1 MRISDWS
8 SDVCSSDLYA
18 AMATSSSMAR
28 PAAAT
33 SLVPMAALAEP
44 VQALRDTWSTSA
56 PEAAP
61 DNGFVTTSILIYWLM
76 MTGWARATLRQGG
89 SRSEEH
95 TSELQS
101 IMRSSYA
108 VFCLNKKKIK
118 PYIYN

>member
-76 MTGWARATLRQGG
+76 MTGWARATMRQGG
-89 SRSEEH
+89 VGGLLVAPLPLVGVSTWVPRVAGDKDGKG
-95 TSELQS
+95 
-101 IMRSSYA
+101 R
-108 VFCLNKKKIK
+108 
-118 PYIYN
+118 

>member
-1 MRISDWS
+1 MTDGTDARKHPAPASWRQSMLPSARRTEPPRDCRRPFGLS
-8 SDVCSSDLYA
+8 YA
-18 AMATSSSMAR
+18 AMAPSSSMAR

-61 DNGFVTTSILIYWLM
+61 DNGFVTTS
-76 MTGWARATLRQGG
+76 
-89 SRSEEH
+89 RSEEH

-101 IMRSSYA
+101 LMRIPYA
-108 VFCLNKKKIK
+108 VFCLQKKT
-118 PYIYN
+118 NN

>member
-1 MRISDWS
+1 MLPSARRTEPPRDCRRPFGLS
-8 SDVCSSDLYA
+8 YA

-89 SRSEEH
+89 SGGLRVAPLTLVGVS
-95 TSELQS
+95 TRLRQ
-101 IMRSSYA
+101 IGRA
-108 VFCLNKKKIK
+108 DV
-118 PYIYN
+118 